1 MLYVQRDANGKIIGL
16 TLAKGDSGEEASLT
30 DPDVRQFL
38 TESDVEMARVLE
50 DLIDVLVGKNLI
62 SITDLP
68 ESAQLKLLYR
78 KNTRS
83 FLEAAD
89 KGSLLNDD
97 DGVL

>member
-1 MLYVQRDANGKIIGL
+1 MLYIQRDENGKITGL
-16 TLAKGDSGEEASLT
+16 SLEPGDNAEEASLN

-38 TESDVEMARVLE
+38 SESDVDMIRVLE
-50 DLIDVLVGKNLI
+50 DLIEVLVKKNII

-83 FLEAAD
+83 FLETND
-89 KGSLLNDD
+89 SVLIDD
-97 DGVL
+97 DSLI

>member
-1 MLYVQRDANGKIIGL
+1 MLYVQRDDNGKIIGL
-16 TLAKGDSGEEASLT
+16 TLNPGENSEEASLH

-38 TESDVEMARVLE
+38 SESDVDMARVLE
-50 DLIDVLVGKNLI
+50 DLIDVLVSKNII
-62 SITDLP
+62 SVTDLP

-89 KGSLLNDD
+89 SGSLLVDD
-97 DGVL
+97 ENVI

>member
-1 MLYVQRDANGKIIGL
+1 MLYIQRDSNGKITGL
-16 TLAKGDSGEEASLT
+16 TLEPGENVEEASLT

-38 TESDVEMARVLE
+38 TESDTDMIRVLE
-50 DLIDVLVGKNLI
+50 DLIDVLVNKNLI

-83 FLEAAD
+83 FLD
-89 KGSLLNDD
+89 DNNDLLVDD
-97 DGVL
+97 EEVL